1 MEAIHDIL
9 KMISTSSEGVL
20 ATIIRVEGSAYRKE
34 GTTMLFHKNGSR
46 TGNLSAGCLETDLE
60 YRVKEMFG
68 TCEPQTIVYHMQAED
83 DFSWGQGAGC
93 NGIITV
99 LLEPIDDQLLEHLII
114 LKNHLALG
122 NRVTMIKQLDEYLSA
137 SSCLFMTDDG
147 TTFGSWT
154 GRNVTAAKSLL
165 KNYHVLPQKSRTL
178 FSSEL
183 ASNLY
188 IHTFEPKPRLMIF
201 GAGEDVIP
209 LVDLASKTG
218 FSVIVSDWRPALCD
232 KEVFPMADQLI
243 VGFPE
248 ESLEKLTF
256 HPTDSAIV
264 VSHNFQKDKE
274 YLQYLLIKELR
285 YLGVLGSKNR
295 TQRLLE
301 GNDIP
306 PHVKSPIG
314 LSIGAEGPE
323 EIAVS
328 IVAELIQQRKKNK
341 EGIQHE
347 EWNHRHISC
356 CG

>member
-9 KMISTSSEGVL
+9 QKVSTSNEGVL

-34 GTTMLFHKNGSR
+34 GTSMLFHKNGSR
-46 TGNLSAGCLETDLE
+46 TGILSAGCLETDLE
-60 YRVKEMFG
+60 YRVQEWFG
-68 TCEPQTIVYHMQAED
+68 TSDPQTIVYHMQAED
-83 DFSWGQGAGC
+83 DLSWGQGAGC

-99 LLEPIDDQLLEHLII
+99 LLEPIDDQLLEHLIN

-122 NRVTMIKQLDEYLSA
+122 NKVTMIKQLDEHLSA
-137 SSCLFMTDDG
+137 FSCLFMTDDG
-147 TTFGSWT
+147 TIFGDWT
-154 GRNVTAAKSLL
+154 GSNVLSAKSLL
-165 KNYHVLPQKSRTL
+165 QNYHLMPQKSGTL
-178 FSSEL
+178 FSTEL
-183 ASNLY
+183 ASNIY

-209 LVDLASKTG
+209 LVELANKTG
-218 FSVIVSDWRPALCD
+218 FSVMVSDWRPALCN

-243 VGFPE
+243 VGFPM
-248 ESLEKLTF
+248 ESFDQLTF
-256 HPTDSAIV
+256 LPTDSAIV

-274 YLQYLLIKELR
+274 YLQYLLTKEIR

-301 GNDIP
+301 GNIIP

-314 LSIGAEGPE
+314 LPIGAEGPE

-328 IVAELIQQRKKNK
+328 IVAELIQQRKKSK
-341 EGIQHE
+341 EGITHE
-347 EWNHRHISC
+347 KWNYRHISC